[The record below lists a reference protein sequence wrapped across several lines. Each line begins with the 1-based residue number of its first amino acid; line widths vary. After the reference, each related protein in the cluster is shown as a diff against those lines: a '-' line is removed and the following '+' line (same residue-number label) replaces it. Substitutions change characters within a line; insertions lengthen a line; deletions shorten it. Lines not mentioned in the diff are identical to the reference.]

1 MGGSSDSADSPD
13 TVTTTVTVTVLD
25 VNDERP
31 TFSANQ
37 VSASVDEELPAGR
50 LVTMESTLRVTDP
63 DQVIIRCFLP
73 LGFIMNED
81 DRK

>member
-1 MGGSSDSADSPD
+1 M
-13 TVTTTVTVTVLD
+13 LD
-25 VNDERP
+25 LNDERP

-63 DQVIIRCFLP
+63 DQVIICFLP